1 MDNSKNE
8 VLEKM
13 KNVDV
18 RTVDK
23 NTLVDIETVA
33 IDTTLP
39 EQERMKQFLEQ
50 VKNPYCYMS
59 HGIVVKVSFAGKDTL
74 SDCLARCLSF

>member
-1 MDNSKNE
+1 MDNLRKNE
-8 VLEKM
+8 LEKM

-23 NTLVDIETVA
+23 STLVDIETVE

-39 EQERMKQFLEQ
+39 EQERRKQFLEQ

>member
-1 MDNSKNE
+1 MDNLRKE
-8 VLEKM
+8 ELEKM

-23 NTLVDIETVA
+23 STLVDIETVE